1 MYGGKVFLKRMG
13 FRRRVATTAKVEIPD
28 SARKEAGLQYHYR
41 ITTIVE
47 KYKIPPSL
55 VLNSDQTP
63 SKYVQVGRFTMAP
76 QGAKK
81 VGIAGSADKRM
92 ITLTLTVTQDGKIL
106 PFQIIYKGKTKQS
119 FPKVSFPQGF
129 SLSANEKHHS
139 NTDEVLK
146 HLKEIVIPYAK
157 GEREK
162 LDDPEQTALLIWD
175 VFRGQKTDLV
185 TSLLVDNNIK
195 YEYVPNNMTADFQ
208 ILDLT
213 VNKWLKNLTT
223 EKFNNW
229 FATNLQ
235 QELDSGKA
243 LDDIDIKFKLST
255 MKPLHAGWMIDSYN
269 RLSSLDGKQIILAG
283 WRASGITDALE
294 KGLKEFSYNVL
305 DPYDD
310 IDHFDQ
316 GEIRFPITSVVSA
329 ASEEYIENERV
340 IVSDDQDDVNFSEYN
355 PNIAITEIE
364 SDEEEEDEGSKV

>member
-1 MYGGKVFLKRMG
+1 MVGSLIDDQVRKFIFALYTKGGHVSRSIVATTAKVLLSRTQDESLKTLAVTNVWGKSFLKRMR
-13 FRRRVATTAKVEIPD
+13 FRRQAATTAKVEIPE
-28 SARKEAGLQYHYR
+28 SAKKEAGLLYHYR
-41 ITTIVE
+41 VTTIVE
-47 KYKIPPSL
+47 KYKTPPSL

-92 ITLTLTVTQDGKIL
+92 IILTLTVTQDGKIL

-139 NTDEVLK
+139 NTDEDLK
-146 HLKEIVIPYAK
+146 HLKEIVIPYVK

-162 LDDPEQTALLIWD
+162 LDDSEQTALLIWD

-208 ILDLT
+208 VLDLT
-213 VNKWLKNLTT
+213 VNKWLKNLMT

-269 RLSSLDGKQIILAG
+269 WLSSLDGKQIILAG
-283 WRASGITDALE
+283 WRVSGITDVLE
-294 KGLKEFSYNVL
+294 KGLKGFSYNVL

-316 GEIRFPITSVVSA
+316 GKSGFL
-329 ASEEYIENERV
+329 
-340 IVSDDQDDVNFSEYN
+340 
-355 PNIAITEIE
+355 
-364 SDEEEEDEGSKV
+364 